1 MLKGKRKRDKWKT
14 NSFNTRWIVRYV
26 GMTVDDF
33 FPGSLGLP
41 RWRTCQIP
49 DPRAATS
56 DKIPTQGKA
65 L

>member
-1 MLKGKRKRDKWKT
+1 MENKPRLT
-14 NSFNTRWIVRYV
+14 VRCV
-26 GMTVDDF
+26 GIIVDDF